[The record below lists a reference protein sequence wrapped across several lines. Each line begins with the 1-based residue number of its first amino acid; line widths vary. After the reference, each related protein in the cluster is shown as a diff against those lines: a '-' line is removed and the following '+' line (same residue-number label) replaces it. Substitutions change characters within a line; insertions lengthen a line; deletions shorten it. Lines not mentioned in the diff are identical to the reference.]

1 MTGSSVEN
9 VEDPFTERPAVLR
22 IEVRVLKSAGSGSM
36 ECIRMIEQFERVVLT
51 DSKSGLSTPPAERT
65 YDIGTLRYTVRQLV
79 FLFTW
84 LLAGNFCFIFFE
96 QIFGRMMP
104 LYLKQL
110 HASNTVIGL
119 LTGSIAGLVNVL
131 FLPNISVATDRY
143 RSRLGRRV
151 PFLLWSTPCTVLSL
165 MLIGYGPEISR
176 WLHTAVPALRVFS
189 LGAMTLVLLGM
200 FTVSWHFFNMVL
212 VNLFNFLV
220 RDVVPQ
226 KLIARYVSLGFII
239 NITASMLFTWFI
251 FPHIL
256 INRKIICVV
265 VGLIYLAAF
274 VLMCWR
280 VKEGEY
286 PPPEPRPPGGFVG
299 NYLKTFLAYFR
310 ECLSVPIYRD
320 FVIVY
325 ALIVAAGSTAP
336 FSLLFLKK
344 TIHLSMTDM
353 GRVFTLGS
361 LLSALVVYPIGILC
375 NRITAIRL
383 LLIALTYMTVATLMS
398 YFFIN
403 GLTSWIVFTV
413 ITVAPGTAWGIA
425 QNTLMLSLFP
435 VERFGQFFSSINVLG
450 FGSIFISNY
459 LVGALM
465 DWLHSDYRMTFIISF
480 VCYLATV
487 PMLYKVYRHW
497 LRHGGPH
504 HYVPPLPVE
513 R

>member
-1 MTGSSVEN
+1 MVDGSPS
-9 VEDPFTERPAVLR
+9 AVLST
-22 IEVRVLKSAGSGSM
+22 EKDSAGSHCSTAM
-36 ECIRMIEQFERVVLT
+36 VPEEFTQ
-51 DSKSGLSTPPAERT
+51 DSKYRL
-65 YDIGTLRYTVRQLV
+65 GTLHYTVRQLV
-79 FLFTW
+79 FLFIW
-84 LLAGNFCFIFFE
+84 LLFGNFCFIFFE

-110 HASNTVIGL
+110 HADNTVIGL

-131 FLPNISVATDRY
+131 FLPNISMATDRF
-143 RSRLGRRV
+143 RSRLGRRI

-176 WLHTAVPALRVFS
+176 WLHTTVPILRVFS
-189 LGAMTLVLLGM
+189 LGAMTLVLLGL

-226 KLIARYVSLGFII
+226 PLIARYVSLGTVI

-265 VGLIYLAAF
+265 VGLIYLTAF
-274 VLMCWR
+274 MLMCWQ
-280 VKEGEY
+280 VKEGKY
-286 PPPEPRPPGGFVG
+286 PPPEPRPAGGFFA
-299 NYLKTFLAYFR
+299 NYLKSFFTYFR
-310 ECLSVPIYRD
+310 ECLSVPIYRN

-325 ALIVAAGSTAP
+325 ALMVAAGSTAP

-361 LLSALVVYPIGILC
+361 LLSALVVYPLGYLC
-375 NRITAIRL
+375 NRMHAIRL
-383 LLIALTYMTVATLMS
+383 MLLALVCMTAGTLLS

-403 GLTSWIVFTV
+403 GLHSWILFTV
-413 ITVAPGTAWGIA
+413 ITIAPGTAWGLSI
-425 QNTLMLSLFP
+425 NTFMLKVFP
-435 VERFGQFFSSINVLG
+435 AEKFGQFFSSINVLG

-459 LVGALM
+459 LVGVFM
-465 DWLHSDYRMTFIISF
+465 DLVHSNYRMSFLITF
-480 VCYLATV
+480 VCYAAMI
-487 PMLYKVYRHW
+487 PMLYMVYRHW
-497 LRHGGPH
+497 RRHGGPH
-504 HYVPPLPVE
+504 HYVPPLPQK
-513 R
+513 RM